1 MESIH
6 DHPENHTMLS
16 SVRRSGALLLMAC
29 TLVAGLTTAAAEA
42 VPKLTWKPCDGG
54 FECATAKV
62 PLDHRKPSGQKV
74 ELAMIRKPA
83 TDQAHRIGSIFA
95 LPGGPGQ
102 SGLDIIR
109 SQPPQLLQLF
119 AKFDV
124 VGFDPRGIGAS
135 RPALDCGSADPGTVR
150 HSRADV
156 VDRASYEQTMR
167 AYQQACLQRNPAL
180 LPHMSTANTAR
191 DLDLLR
197 QAVGDQ
203 KLTALGISYGTNIGA
218 TYLSMFPG
226 RTRAMVL
233 GSAEDVRGSNARP
246 VDTWR
251 SQTASFENELDRFF
265 AACAAAGPRCGF
277 GGRDPETAFDALVAK
292 LNKTPLPTDDPQ
304 GPPVTG
310 DEVLSAAT
318 SAMYATRFWPVFADA
333 LTQADGGDAN
343 PMAAFARADDGFGSA
358 DVFNAVTAVDA
369 NWPTG
374 PRERFYADG
383 LDNLAMFDHFWW
395 LGGGLDDM
403 YYGTWPVEDRDAY
416 HGPISNPAWAPPV
429 LVVSNT
435 HDPATPYVGAKR
447 LTADL
452 GNARLLTYQSDG
464 HNSITSGDPC
474 LLGPIVTYLH
484 DGTTLPPEGT
494 VCVNHTEP
502 FPAG

>member
-1 MESIH
+1 
-6 DHPENHTMLS
+6 MLS
-16 SVRRSGALLLMAC
+16 SVRRSGALLLAAC
-29 TLVAGLTTAAAEA
+29 TLLAGVTTAAAEA

-62 PLDHRKPSGQKV
+62 PLDHRKPGGQKI

-156 VDRASYEQTMR
+156 VDRASYEKTMR
-167 AYQQACLQRNPAL
+167 SYQQACLQRNPAL

-246 VDTWR
+246 VETWR
-251 SQTASFENELDRFF
+251 SQTASFENELD
-265 AACAAAGPRCGF
+265 
-277 GGRDPETAFDALVAK
+277 
-292 LNKTPLPTDDPQ
+292 PL
-304 GPPVTG
+304 
-310 DEVLSAAT
+310 
-318 SAMYATRFWPVFADA
+318 M
-333 LTQADGGDAN
+333 
-343 PMAAFARADDGFGSA
+343 
-358 DVFNAVTAVDA
+358 
-369 NWPTG
+369 
-374 PRERFYADG
+374 
-383 LDNLAMFDHFWW
+383 W
-395 LGGGLDDM
+395 LL
-403 YYGTWPVEDRDAY
+403 
-416 HGPISNPAWAPPV
+416 
-429 LVVSNT
+429 
-435 HDPATPYVGAKR
+435 
-447 LTADL
+447 
-452 GNARLLTYQSDG
+452 
-464 HNSITSGDPC
+464 
-474 LLGPIVTYLH
+474 
-484 DGTTLPPEGT
+484 
-494 VCVNHTEP
+494 
-502 FPAG
+502 